1 MARIQIVNPL
11 PMRWESLYT
20 EALNGHEVEWTRHGP
35 FNGNDLTVFM
45 WADEN
50 TKRWIETVSGKKIVF
65 VRRYE
70 YYSDLESFAW
80 NKVDAVVFVNPWLA
94 EGFEERT
101 GVKPHVIPNSVD
113 LSKWTFRERG
123 PGNKIAMVG
132 FVNQKKNLPLAFQI
146 MAALPRDYSLHV
158 IGEVQDG
165 ATVDYLM
172 NLGDSLGIKATFY
185 NPTDDVDGF
194 LEDKNYLLNTAISEG
209 CPNNVIEAMAKGI
222 FPVIHNWPGAS
233 MLFDEHWVFRT
244 VDQARNI
251 IMSNGVPGYS
261 KIVRNFTEN
270 HFGPSNMVAFRSL
283 VDEVL
288 AR

>member
-1 MARIQIVNPL
+1 LVG
-11 PMRWESLYT
+11 S
-20 EALNGHEVEWTRHGP
+20 
-35 FNGNDLTVFM
+35 DLIVFM

-50 TKRWIETVSGKKIVF
+50 TKKWIENFHNKKIVF

-80 NKVDAVVFVNPWLA
+80 EKVDAVVFVNPWLA
-94 EGFEERT
+94 KGFEERT

-146 MAALPRDYSLHV
+146 MAALPRDYELHV

-172 NLGDSLGIKATFY
+172 NLGNSLGIKATFY
-185 NPTDDVDGF
+185 NPTDNIDGF

-222 FPVIHNWPGAS
+222 RVIVHNWPGS
-233 MLFDEHWVFRT
+233 VELLGNGLVFGT
-244 VDQARNI
+244 VQEAIGMITDSFR
-251 IMSNGVPGYS
+251 YDS
-261 KIVRNFTEN
+261 KVYRDMAEKN
-270 HFGPSNMVAFRSL
+270 FGPSNMVAFRSL